1 MKSMN
6 ISSGSRRW
14 NFLKQV
20 IAMLIGDEIVPP
32 VRKWYKVAK
41 RIIEIIAPSDLH
53 WDKKRDRSVSAAV
66 FLYALATKNPQLCW
80 GRQKL

>member
-20 IAMLIGDEIVPP
+20 IAMLIGDEIVPS

-41 RIIEIIAPSDLH
+41 RIIEIIAPSGLH

-66 FLYALATKNPQLCW
+66 FFLEVNISFSTPSLNQESY
-80 GRQKL
+80 